1 MGNIS
6 SKEFMVYVYSS
17 RAAQKLKL
25 NKIEREEEERRMRF
39 RDGREQ
45 RKFVKEK
52 RKTKFVPIPLL
63 NIE

>member
-52 RKTKFVPIPLL
+52 EKNKIRTHPVIC
-63 NIE
+63 